1 MQRAIRTAQVTVKAA
16 GTAERALDE
25 AQDLMN
31 IVTKKRGAWCAS
43 ARQVAPRLNGYPG
56 GGGIRGGVGRRE
68 LPARWDEEQQEATHA
83 EEGFDV
89 HECLPWGVGAERG
102 RHA

>member
-1 MQRAIRTAQVTVKAA
+1 MQRAISTAQVTVKAA

-43 ARQVAPRLNGYPG
+43 ARQVAPRLN
-56 GGGIRGGVGRRE
+56 
-68 LPARWDEEQQEATHA
+68 
-83 EEGFDV
+83 
-89 HECLPWGVGAERG
+89 
-102 RHA
+102 